1 MTFSFKDLSEK
12 VFIPF
17 ELNDE
22 SAKLPVYDIDPD
34 THYCNKLCEQYNNGC
49 NDLVE
54 DTFNDMCN
62 KLPKK
67 DKGFSLYQS

>member
-22 SAKLPVYDIDPD
+22 NAKLPVYDIDPD
-34 THYCNKLCEQYNNGC
+34 THYFNELCEQ
-49 NDLVE
+49 
-54 DTFNDMCN
+54 
-62 KLPKK
+62 
-67 DKGFSLYQS
+67 